1 VTNKRHTPRTRLNEF
16 IDIYS
21 SHTDTPIGT
30 IVDISDQG
38 IQITLD
44 KPIRSQRSYHFYLQP
59 GSHSAN
65 QQESLQAFNHWCHK
79 TSPSFYDAGFSVT
92 QWPNQLKKI
101 YSEQT
106 L

>member
-1 VTNKRHTPRTRLNEF
+1 MTNKRNTLRVRLEDF

-30 IVDISDQG
+30 IVDISEKG

-44 KPIRSQRSYHFYLQP
+44 KPLRPRRSYHFYLKPKGTSSIQE
-59 GSHSAN
+59 
-65 QQESLQAFNHWCHK
+65 ESLEAFNHWCHK
-79 TSPSFYDAGFSVT
+79 TSPSFYDAGFTVT
-92 QWPNQLKKI
+92 QWPAQLKAKLPK
-101 YSEQT
+101 QT